1 MKNEGTRR
9 FHLGPFKRH
18 VAFHILCLSCAA
30 LITHATAH
38 ASSVAAVF
46 SDSWSFGVQSVQ
58 PVSAVAPRNSFMGLD
73 YSSKAALF
81 DVRMSQAIGY
91 EAKANVARDYVR
103 SSPHAGTPRLERMF
117 GNFSQGGRVDFSDPG
132 VLKQLKRIGVENRQ
146 VVSGASRELAYY
158 QKLYNNPALFREVR
172 MGTPVP
178 TARGGVSDMDIRFVE
193 RASGRPV
200 WVEIKNNRLLTLD
213 ARIQAQIE
221 RMGAFSGRKVLV
233 CRGTVAPQVKDLA
246 TRNGVEIIEHVKS
259 EHLIHTLA
267 RADIQAMKIGG
278 GVSIAG
284 GALLTG
290 FGVYSAYARLD
301 AADWLVD
308 DYVRRG
314 LTSDALLTGAG
325 VTTMTRGAIL
335 WHQASSAAATSAKA
349 GAAGAAQGA
358 GTGASR
364 GAASGAAAGGGGA
377 VWTKALG
384 AAGWFLIGAYAA
396 NEGYRVYVGDVD
408 PRTGTVQLSGLG
420 GAAALGFAC
429 AKGGAAIG
437 TFVGGPVGTAI
448 GGFVGGA
455 IGGVGG
461 YFGGRAAGDLGYEH
475 FVFSN
480 AEFAKRK
487 QELLKASLE

>member
-1 MKNEGTRR
+1 MKNERIG
-9 FHLGPFKRH
+9 FLYLNPCKCDL
-18 VAFHILCLSCAA
+18 ALHILWLLCAV
-30 LITHATAH
+30 IINHAVAH
-38 ASSVAAVF
+38 ASSAAAF
-46 SDSWSFGVQSVQ
+46 LSDSWSFGVQSVQ
-58 PVSAVAPRNSFMGLD
+58 PISTFAPRNPFTGLN
-73 YSSKAALF
+73 YSSKAAVF
-81 DVRMSQAIGY
+81 DVRMRQAIGY

-117 GNFSQGGRVDFSDPG
+117 GNFRQSSRVDFSDLG

-146 VVSGASRELAYY
+146 VVSGASRELVYY
-158 QKLYNNPALFREVR
+158 QKLYNNPALFREVQ
-172 MGTPVP
+172 MGSPVP
-178 TARGGVSDMDIRFVE
+178 TARGGISDMDIRFLE

-200 WVEIKNNRLLTLD
+200 WLEIKNNRLLTLD

-233 CRGTVAPQVKDLA
+233 CRGTVTPQVRHLA
-246 TRNGVEIIEHVKS
+246 TRNGVEIVENVKS
-259 EHLIHTLA
+259 QDIVRSLA

-278 GVSIAG
+278 GLTIAG

-290 FGVYSAYARLD
+290 SGVYSAYARLD
-301 AADWLVD
+301 AADWHVD

-325 VTTMTRGAIL
+325 VTTMSRGAIL
-335 WHQASSAAATSAKA
+335 WHQASSAAATSARSGTA
-349 GAAGAAQGA
+349 GA
-358 GTGASR
+358 SH

-377 VWTKALG
+377 VWTRTLG
-384 AAGWFLIGAYAA
+384 AAGWVLLAAYAG
-396 NEGYRVYVGDVD
+396 NEGYRIYVGDVD
-408 PRTGTVQLSGLG
+408 PRTGTIQLSGLG

-437 TFVGGPVGTAI
+437 AHFGPCGAVVGGVL
-448 GGFVGGA
+448 GGA

-461 YFGGRAAGDLGYEH
+461 YFGGREAGDLGYDH

-480 AEFAKRK
+480 AEFTNKK
-487 QELLKASLE
+487 NDLLKASLE